1 MFLFKKKL
9 FLFLLR
15 QSSFIQ
21 QNSVCAKTM
30 SGEAEENIKLDNI
43 EFLSYGASNLAD
55 NIKGC
60 SQKAK

>member
-30 SGEAEENIKLDNI
+30 SGEAEENIKLDNRVS
-43 EFLSYGASNLAD
+43 LHGAFNLVD